1 MENIKSERI
10 RISLMFLVML
20 IGFMIYVIRQFVEP
34 VEMTI
39 GVFNTVSVWIAVSLL
54 PVLIPLLYDNKAMK
68 ILTLIFGGMIMLID
82 IALPL
87 MVIIGNEMN
96 EPITWGIIMV
106 TICCVSGLI
115 GMLQTLNWIKTSS

>member
-54 PVLIPLLYDNKAMK
+54 PVLIPLLYNNKAMK
-68 ILTLIFGGMIMLID
+68 ILTLIFGGVIMLID

-106 TICCVSGLI
+106 TICGVSGLI
-115 GMLQTLNWIKTSS
+115 GILQTLNWIKTSS